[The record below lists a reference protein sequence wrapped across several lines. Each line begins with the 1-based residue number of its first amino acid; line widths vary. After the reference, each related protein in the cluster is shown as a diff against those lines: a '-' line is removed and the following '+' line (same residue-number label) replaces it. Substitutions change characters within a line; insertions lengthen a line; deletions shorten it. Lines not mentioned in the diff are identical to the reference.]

1 MGPQLEF
8 IGDTEVLAE
17 GKLWTFFG
25 GNDYHRFSR
34 NPEVAGAL
42 IDAVHRYGINSGGS
56 RITTANHTLYL
67 ELEAVLADYLGTEDA
82 VICSA
87 GYLSSTML
95 VQSIADEFD
104 LLLIDEIAHG
114 SLVDAALQ
122 SGKPVVRY
130 AHRDAGDLERSL
142 RVNPSDRPLVLTD
155 GVFASSGGIA
165 PLAAISKLITPRDGR
180 IVIDDAHG
188 VGVIGATGKGSWED
202 QGIDRNLIYQT
213 GTLSKGLGGFGG
225 FFAGSRSDTA
235 PVRAKSRA
243 FMGST
248 PVPLPVAAASIRSI
262 QILKAEPDRLA
273 RIQKLSATVKPAL
286 RKLGFKVSDG
296 AAPICSVTH
305 FDSGRNAYL
314 ADCLCSQEI
323 YPSFIDYPG
332 SPPGGHFRF
341 TLSSAHTAEQIDRL
355 MLAVNNSLRQQ

>member
-8 IGDTEVLAE
+8 IGDTEVLAD

-34 NPEVAGAL
+34 NPEVAAAL

-56 RITTANHTLYL
+56 RITTANHILYL

-95 VQSIADEFD
+95 VQAIADDFD
-104 LLLIDEIAHG
+104 IVLMDEIAHG

-122 SGKPVVRY
+122 SGKPVVRF
-130 AHRDAGDLERSL
+130 AHRDAADLDRSL
-142 RVNPSDRPLVLTD
+142 RVNPSARPLVLTD
-155 GVFASSGGIA
+155 GVFASSGEIA
-165 PLAAISKLITPRDGR
+165 QLAAISKLIAPRDGR
-180 IVIDDAHG
+180 IAIDDAHG
-188 VGVIGATGKGSWED
+188 VGVIGTTGKGSWEEL
-202 QGIDRNLIYQT
+202 GIDRSRIYQT
-213 GTLSKGLGGFGG
+213 GTLSKGFGGFGG
-225 FFAGSRSDTA
+225 FFAGTKSDTA
-235 PVRAKSRA
+235 ILRARSRA
-243 FMGST
+243 FKGST

-262 QILKAEPDRLA
+262 QILKTEPQRLS
-273 RIQKLSATVKPAL
+273 RLQQLSAEVKPAM
-286 RKLGFKVSDG
+286 RALGFKVSEG
-296 AAPICSVTH
+296 PAPICSVTH
-305 FDSGRNAYL
+305 FDAGRNAYL
-314 ADCLCSQEI
+314 ADCLRSQEI

-341 TLSSAHTAEQIDRL
+341 TLSSAHTLEQIDRL
-355 MLAVNNSLRQQ
+355 MLAVQNSLKQQ